1 MKNTVKR
8 IAATALAAM
17 MALTST
23 AGAMAAEYYSN
34 SLSVGNRLVR
44 KTETP
49 APTAEPTPEAVIEA
63 TAEPTAAPTAV
74 PTAKPTAAPKAT
86 KAPVAETTDEVEAIE
101 YDVLANVPVN
111 GDADI
116 RLVANGLSEIIE
128 TVADQTVVAV
138 LGIEGDWVHVLSGDV
153 IGYVY
158 IDSIMAIF
166 DVEGLM
172 PEPTP
177 TPEVAPGATPAP
189 NFKVTI
195 FSSRRSVMAPGEPV
209 YLTSKIEGFE
219 GYEIK
224 YQWQCDK
231 GEGFENIEN
240 ANEATY
246 VFEASVETLS
256 YDWRLAVYYR

>member
-1 MKNTVKR
+1 V
-8 IAATALAAM
+8 
-17 MALTST
+17 
-23 AGAMAAEYYSN
+23 
-34 SLSVGNRLVR
+34 
-44 KTETP
+44 
-49 APTAEPTPEAVIEA
+49 PTAE
-63 TAEPTAAPTAV
+63 PTAV
-74 PTAKPTAAPKAT
+74 PTAVPTEKPKAI
-86 KAPVAETTDEVEAIE
+86 KAPAAEKTEAVAEPEFEVIAS
-101 YDVLANVPVN
+101 VPVN

-116 RLVANGLSEIIE
+116 RLIANGLSEIIE
-128 TVADQTVVAV
+128 TVADQTVVGV
-138 LGIEGDWVHVLSGDV
+138 LGIEGDWVHVLFGEV
-153 IGYVY
+153 EGYIY
-158 IDSIMAIF
+158 IDSILAVLE
-166 DVEGLM
+166 VEGLM